1 MNNGYWYLLFK
12 RVEYFT
18 RRFIKKIKNSGFDY
32 IGLYWEDES
41 DNQISKLVT
50 ICRDIGLKIEAM
62 HGPIKDNILIWD
74 QNKYE
79 NDYFLKLKHMIKKSA
94 ELGIEKF
101 ILHPCG
107 KEVTSFNKIGLKRF
121 KELVKLCESF
131 NIQLLLENLRTIDH
145 LIYILEKIKSK
156 NLNICFDT
164 GHANVWC
171 YPPVDFVKKYKDKIK
186 TVHINDNFATPL
198 GDYHLIPGESNIK
211 WPQLMNILYKYYKG
225 PVMLELNNFKLKE
238 KSYHSLYKYL
248 KSAFNAT
255 QKLLSYI
262 K

>member
-1 MNNGYWYLLFK
+1 M
-12 RVEYFT
+12 EYFA

-62 HGPIKDNILIWD
+62 HGP
-74 QNKYE
+74 
-79 NDYFLKLKHMIKKSA
+79 MIKKSA

-107 KEVTSFNKIGLKRF
+107 KEVTSFSKIGWKRF

-156 NLNICFDT
+156 NLNTCFDT
-164 GHANVWC
+164 EHANVWC

-198 GDYHLIPGESNIK
+198 GDYHLIPGEGNIK

-238 KSYHSLYKYL
+238 KSYHSLDKYL